1 MAIVAVEPNPIACM
15 LDACIARHC
24 PQDGPWIVSVT
35 GSGGKTTTIE
45 QLSRYW
51 AEQGKRVL
59 VTTTTKMA
67 HPDRHHYPFNH
78 YHLVKKGDNR
88 SIPSRSG
95 AVTLYG
101 VDEYLKITSVGEQS
115 LHRTIR
121 DFDRI
126 LIEADGARGL
136 PLKMHAPRDPVIPAY
151 TQMVLALVG
160 FGAIDCKLDE
170 QVMYLSDRYRLLTND
185 QSEIVTEKTFH
196 TLLGHPEGILKGCS
210 RIPVLIC
217 FNQCDTIEEERARN
231 IVHAM
236 IGKEKDHTYSVT
248 AFSWHEGTILYDGSK
263 VDLED
268 PERRIG

>member
-51 AEQGKRVL
+51 AGQGKRVL

-67 HPDRHHYPFNH
+67 HPDRHHYPFDH

-88 SIPSRSG
+88 SITSRSG

-101 VDEYLKITSVGEQS
+101 VDEYPKITSVEEQS

-136 PLKMHAPRDPVIPAY
+136 PLKMHAQRDPVILAN
-151 TQMVLALVG
+151 THVVLALVG
-160 FGAIDCKLDE
+160 LGAIDSKLDE
-170 QVMYLSDRYRLLTND
+170 QVMYLSDRYRQLTKD
-185 QSEIVTEKTFH
+185 SSETVSEKTYRI
-196 TLLGHPEGILKGCS
+196 LADHPEGILKGCS
-210 RIPVLIC
+210 HIPVLIC
-217 FNQCDTIEEERARN
+217 FNQCDTIKEDRARN
-231 IVHAM
+231 IVNTM
-236 IGKEKDHTYSVT
+236 NGNGEDHTFSMTV
-248 AFSWHEGTILYDGSK
+248 FSWHEGTILYDGSK